1 MIRVVIVD
9 DHPIVRRG
17 LAQVFSHA
25 PDMTIV
31 GEASGVSDALPVIER
46 EDPDVIC
53 SDLKLADGDG
63 TDLIGWISRHA
74 RGVPLVLTTYD
85 QPALARSAIVAGARG
100 YLLKD
105 ADEDLLFAAVRAV
118 AEGSTYFA
126 TSISKKLGDV
136 VDAGV
141 VLSDREIEV
150 LRLASQGSTNLMIA
164 RSLGIHEGTVKTY
177 FARVFTK
184 LGVSTRAQA
193 VATALQR
200 GFILS
205 EGGE

>member
-25 PDMTIV
+25 PDMIIV
-31 GEASGVSDALPVIER
+31 GEASGVLDARPLIER
-46 EDPDVIC
+46 EEPDVIC

-63 TDLIGWISRHA
+63 TDLIGWVSRRG

-105 ADEDLLFAAVRAV
+105 AGEELLFDAVRAV
-118 AEGSTYFA
+118 AAGSTYFA
-126 TSISKKLGDV
+126 TSISKRLGDV
-136 VDAGV
+136 VDTEV
-141 VLSDREIEV
+141 ILSEREIEV
-150 LRLASQGSTNLMIA
+150 LRLASQGSTNQMIA

-177 FARVFTK
+177 FARVFAK
-184 LGVSTRAQA
+184 LDVNTRAQA

-205 EGGE
+205 EPRE